1 MINCPLCAGADTKSV
16 FKKGE
21 TFFTDGKTSMEL
33 EVALCDGC
41 GFVFQASAY
50 TDEYQ
55 KKIATVYD
63 NYRMNDNFEFP
74 RRDKKSLESFEF
86 IVSNVKLSKGADILE
101 IGSDRG
107 DFLYMLKEAYADSNI
122 IGIEPGSNH
131 TAQVPTVKGYFD
143 KDSFSSKFDLIVLK
157 HTFEHIVYPKP
168 FLADVMHS
176 LKDGGYIYIEVPS
189 FDVCKKYFLDDFTLE
204 HVSYFSKEVFLR
216 LFDGYEIV
224 AIDNSHFLRVIVKN
238 KKADSKGFEKPDV
251 AEIVEF
257 FATFSKRYNE
267 VRSLL
272 IDHARQGGK
281 LVFYGVGLFFRI
293 FFGGIE
299 KELDSE
305 MCYFVDDGFDGDVE
319 PYFGLRKFNMS
330 ELTNNTKIVAVWCT
344 NDYAAQN
351 AMKNRFDKTT
361 TNYNGISLYS
371 TSVTDM
377 Q

>member
-21 TFFTDGKTSMEL
+21 TFFTDGKTSMKL
-33 EVALCDGC
+33 EVALCGGC

-55 KKIATVYD
+55 KKIGTVYD

-74 RRDKKSLESFEF
+74 RRDKKSLESFDF
-86 IVSNVKLSKGADILE
+86 IVSNVKLDRGADILE

-107 DFLYMLKEAYADSNI
+107 DFLYMLKEAYADSNV

-168 FLADVMHS
+168 FLADVMYS
-176 LKDGGYIYIEVPS
+176 LKDGGYAYIEVPS

-204 HVSYFSKEVFLR
+204 HVSYFSKDVFLG

-224 AIDNSHFLRVIVKN
+224 AVDNSHFLRVIVKN
-238 KKADSKGFEKPDV
+238 TKADSVGFEKPDI
-251 AEIVEF
+251 AEIVDF
-257 FATFSKRYNE
+257 FATFSRRYGE
-267 VRSLL
+267 VKNFLVNHSK
-272 IDHARQGGK
+272 AGGK
-281 LVFYGVGLFFRI
+281 LVFYGTGLFFRI

-299 KELDSE
+299 KDVDNKL
-305 MCYFVDDGFDGDVE
+305 CYFVDDGFDSDIE
-319 PYFGLRKFNMS
+319 PYFGLRKFDPSEVSDNMS
-330 ELTNNTKIVAVWCT
+330 VVVVWCT
-344 NDYAAQN
+344 NDYVAQKV
-351 AMKNRFDKTT
+351 MKNKFDKMTV
-361 TNYNGISLYS
+361 NYSGISLYS
-371 TSVTDM
+371 TSISDV
-377 Q
+377 